1 MLFGGALRQPFN
13 AGTSNWRGHTPGR
26 GLSVTEIMSQRENK
40 AGAYQNG
47 QPVAPGTKL
56 FSSGWNTS
64 GVGPGTRGYMGS
76 WRPGGYNFGMGT
88 GRPSAKTADEFYA
101 QRDEISGNPLDN
113 LELGNST
120 LMKSFLQNAM
130 AEARGGTGTAGGAA
144 ADPWAGRTTFGTEGS
159 MPAAG
164 GAQPTVGAQEPNAM
178 EIQQMIADAR
188 RQETMDMLAARGNQ
202 DPSASFFG
210 GEGTT
215 QGATIDGIPSDLYFQ
230 FKANESGDTNRFASP
245 FASPDDDKGNPQAW
259 QFSHRLAPFLKRLG
273 VGQPFAPRRPL

>member
-13 AGTSNWRGHTPGR
+13 AGTSNAEGYTPGR
-26 GLSVTEIMSQRENK
+26 GLSVTEIMSQREGK
-40 AGAYQNG
+40 TGAYRNG
-47 QPVAPGTKL
+47 QAVPRGTRL
-56 FSSGWNTS
+56 FSQGWNTS

-101 QRDEISGNPLDN
+101 QRDEVSGNPLDN

-130 AEARGGTGTAGGAA
+130 AEARGGTGTAGGTGTDA
-144 ADPWAGRTTFGTEGS
+144 WSGRTTFG
-159 MPAAG
+159 PQAAMTPEG
-164 GAQPTVGAQEPNAM
+164 GAQPTVGAEEPNAM
-178 EIQQMIADAR
+178 QIQQMIADAR
-188 RQETMDMLAARGNQ
+188 KQETMDMLAARGNQ
-202 DPSASFFG
+202 DPQFSG
-210 GEGTT
+210 NEETT
-215 QGATIDGIPSDLYFQ
+215 SGATIDGIPSDLFFQ
-230 FKANESGDTNRFASP
+230 FKANESGDTNRFAAP